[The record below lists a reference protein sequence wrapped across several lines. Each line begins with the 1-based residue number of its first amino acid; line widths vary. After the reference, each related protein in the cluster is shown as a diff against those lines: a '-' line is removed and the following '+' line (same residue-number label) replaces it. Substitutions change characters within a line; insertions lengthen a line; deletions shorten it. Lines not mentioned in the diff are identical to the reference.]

1 MANYVEL
8 GYDGDLSMAEI
19 LAAAKSESEESEKP
33 DEKDGD

>member
-19 LAAAKSESEESEKP
+19 IAAAKEENEDHKS
-33 DEKDGD
+33 DEKDGE